1 MAMFIRQVSVL
12 LLIALFG
19 AATTMDFDIFFY
31 IPISAGVWKW
41 RTLQQH

>member
-19 AATTMDFDIFFY
+19 AATTMSISFFD
-31 IPISAGVWKW
+31 IPISAGVRKG